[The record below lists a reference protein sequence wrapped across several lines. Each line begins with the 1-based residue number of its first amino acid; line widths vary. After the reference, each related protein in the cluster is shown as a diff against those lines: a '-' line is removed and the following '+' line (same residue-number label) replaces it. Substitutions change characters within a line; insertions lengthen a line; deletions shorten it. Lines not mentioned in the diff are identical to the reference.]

1 MAEDSS
7 AVTRLEHDLDSFDI
21 GARAAAVAKLDRM
34 VEQGRAVLP
43 QAGERSNL
51 HCHTFFSY
59 NPYGYSPSKLA
70 WLTRKAGL
78 AVTGIVD
85 FDVLDGLDEF
95 VQTGARLGLKTCVGM
110 ETRVYI
116 PEFSDKVMNSPGE
129 PGVSYHMGVGFP
141 TADLDA
147 SQQRFLSGLRKTS
160 EERNRKLVE
169 RVNAFL
175 APTVLHYDGDVL
187 PLTPAGNAT
196 ERHICLAYALKARAV
211 FGDDQQLIEYW
222 GDRLGTDASALE
234 SLTGFQLQGLIRSK
248 TMKKGGVGYV
258 QPDSGSF
265 PWLAATNEFIVSAG
279 AIPTHTWL
287 DGTSD
292 GEALIEDLLRVVM
305 RSGVA
310 AINVIPDR
318 NYTPGRPDVKLQN
331 LYHVVEVARGMGL
344 LVVAGTEMN
353 SPGHKLVDDF
363 CSPELVPLVPA
374 FLTAAYAVYAH
385 SVMQKECGLGYMSEW
400 ARQEFPELAA
410 RSEFYEAVGRALRV
424 GKEHA
429 LAGFTD
435 DASPHTIMERLK

>member
-1 MAEDSS
+1 MSADSS
-7 AVTRLEHDLDSFDI
+7 AATRLEHDLDSFDS
-21 GARAAAVAKLDRM
+21 GARAAALSELCRIVAR
-34 VEQGRAVLP
+34 GGIALP
-43 QAGERSNL
+43 EAGEQSNL

-78 AVTGIVD
+78 AVAGIVD

-95 VQTGARLGLKTCVGM
+95 VRAGAALGLKTCAGM
-110 ETRVYI
+110 ETRVSI

-147 SQQRFLSGLRKTS
+147 SQQCFLSGLRKTS
-160 EERNRKLVE
+160 EERNRRLTE

-175 APTVLHYDGDVL
+175 APVVLDYDGDVL
-187 PLTPAGNAT
+187 PLTPTGNPT

-211 FGDDQQLIEYW
+211 FGDDRQLIQYW
-222 GDRLGTDASALE
+222 GDRLGTDVSTLD
-234 SLTGFQLQGLIRSK
+234 SLTGFQLQSLIRSK

-258 QPDSGSF
+258 QPGSGSF
-265 PWLAATNEFIVSAG
+265 PWLGATNEFIVSAG

-292 GEALIEDLLRVVM
+292 GEALIEDLLQVVM
-305 RSGVA
+305 QSGVT

-318 NYTPGRPDVKLQN
+318 NYTPGRPDVKLKN
-331 LYHVVEVARGMGL
+331 LYHVVEVAQSLGL

-363 CSPELVPLVPA
+363 RSPELVSLVPA
-374 FLTAAYAVYAH
+374 FLTAAFAVYAH
-385 SVMQKECGLGYMSEW
+385 SVMQRECGIGYMSEW
-400 ARQEFPELAA
+400 AKQQFPRLSV
-410 RSEFYEAVGRALRV
+410 RSEFYEAVGRELRV
-424 GKEHA
+424 GRERV
-429 LAGFTD
+429 LAGLTD
-435 DASPHTIMERLK
+435 DVSPQVIMERLR